1 MKERRRGSALE
12 DAILDAAWVELDTHG
27 YAGLTMEA
35 VAVRAGTS
43 RPVLARRWDTRAALA
58 VAAIRRQVSR
68 YPVEVG
74 DRGDVRTELLELLER
89 ASERARASV
98 AIFTLFATAYFGET
112 GSSPLDLRDALIKG
126 EADALAA
133 IHDRAVR
140 RGEIDVQKLVPPMTT
155 LLNDLFRHYAVMT
168 FTPPPPEL
176 RQAWVD
182 DVFLPLVQPAPG
194 GLATQPKTNSP

>member
-43 RPVLARRWDTRAALA
+43 RPVLARRWDTRAVLA

-68 YPVEVG
+68 YPIEVE

-112 GSSPLDLRDALIKG
+112 GSSPQDLRDALIKG

-133 IHDRAVR
+133 IHERAVR
-140 RGEIDVQKLVPPMTT
+140 RGEIDMQKLVPPVTT
-155 LLNDLFRHYAVMT
+155 LLNDLFRHHAIMT
-168 FTPPPPEL
+168 FAPPSPEL

-182 DVFLPLVQPAPG
+182 DVFLPLVQPAPR